1 MTEETG
7 YVYELVVAGP
17 VGPVI
22 ENALRPCS
30 VLQRAEVQT
39 VVRGVLTTS
48 IVELMQWFDE
58 RDLVVSR
65 VAVVG

>member
-1 MTEETG
+1 
-7 YVYELVVAGP
+7 
-17 VGPVI
+17 
-22 ENALRPCS
+22 
-30 VLQRAEVQT
+30 VQT